1 MRANLFLSVGLGAI
15 CALCAFTLAGC
26 NGVGASPRE
35 DPPYV
40 RPDQI
45 VDFWVLY
52 NQNCS
57 ACHGRNGQNGPALDL
72 ANPVYQSI
80 VDDASL
86 RKWITG
92 GMPGTE
98 MPAFGESAGGF
109 LTDKQVEVLIAG
121 MRENWRGRKD
131 GPATTIAPPYA
142 ATSQGDAKVG
152 EQFFNAACISCH
164 QKTNERVTGSTYLAL
179 VSDQALRTITI
190 AGRPDLGQPNWQEV
204 RGGGPLTNE
213 EVTNVVAYLASLRSA
228 TPGQPYPRRD

>member
-1 MRANLFLSVGLGAI
+1 MIRANRFLSAGLGAA
-15 CALCAFTLAGC
+15 CALCAIAVSGC
-26 NGVGASPRE
+26 DGAGASPRE

-40 RPDQI
+40 RPDQV

-52 NQNCS
+52 SQNCS
-57 ACHGRNGQNGPALDL
+57 ACHGQNGESGPALDL

-109 LTDKQVEVLIAG
+109 LTDKQVDALIAG
-121 MRENWRGRKD
+121 MRARWRKSD
-131 GPATTIAPPYA
+131 PATTNAPPYA
-142 ATSQGDAKVG
+142 TTSQGDAKAG
-152 EQFFNAACISCH
+152 EQFFNIACVPCH
-164 QKTNERVTGSTYLAL
+164 QKTDERITSSTYLAL

-190 AGRPDLGQPNWQEV
+190 AGRPDLGQPNWQNV
-204 RGGGPLTNE
+204 REGGPLTSE
-213 EVTNVVAYLASLRSA
+213 DVTNVVAYLASLRSA
-228 TPGQPYPRRD
+228 TPGQPYPRRE

>member
-1 MRANLFLSVGLGAI
+1 MRTNQLLSAGLGAV
-15 CALCAFTLAGC
+15 CALCALCVSGC
-26 NGVGASPRE
+26 NGVGASPRD

-45 VDFWVLY
+45 VDFRALY

-57 ACHGRNGQNGPALDL
+57 ACHGQNGQNGPALDL

-92 GMPGTE
+92 GMAGTE

-109 LTDKQVEVLIAG
+109 LTDIQVDALIAG
-121 MRENWRGRKD
+121 MRANWRKND
-131 GPATTIAPPYA
+131 PATTNAPPYS
-142 ATSQGDAKVG
+142 ATSQGDAKAG
-152 EQFFNAACISCH
+152 EQFFNTACISCH
-164 QKTNERVTGSTYLAL
+164 QKTDERITSSTYLAL

-190 AGRPDLGQPNWQEV
+190 AGRPDLGQPNWQAV

-228 TPGQPYPRRD
+228 TPGQPYPRRN